1 MSILLNEYDK
11 RKAWLQNFFQS
22 PNQSIRVE
30 MRLKNLGIYNLFHI
44 VLTVMQ
50 LFIFN
55 DIN

>member
-11 RKAWLQNFFQS
+11 RKAWLQNFFRS
-22 PNQSIRVE
+22 PNQSILVE
-30 MRLKNLGIYNLFHI
+30 IRLKNLGIYNLFHI
-44 VLTVMQ
+44 LLTVMQ